1 MYVVV
6 GVVVLIIS
14 NRREIQG
21 RNYDAGTKAF
31 EAIRATTCSAKIATI
46 PPPQKKKG
54 ILQGALSIGPPRL
67 SLVINKF

>member
-21 RNYDAGTKAF
+21 RNYDAETKAF
-31 EAIRATTCSAKIATI
+31 EAIRAPTCSAKIATI
-46 PPPQKKKG
+46 PPPQKKERDPAG
-54 ILQGALSIGPPRL
+54 STFYRPSSPVF
-67 SLVINKF
+67 SD